1 MFMRLCKT
9 CKQHDFAC
17 GPKRRLL
24 LLDVC
29 GFATENAFGVPIV
42 IMDSTYNQVK
52 KIQQIKLKVVKT
64 FVII

>member
-1 MFMRLCKT
+1 MWSK
-9 CKQHDFAC
+9 K
-17 GPKRRLL
+17 RLL

-52 KIQQIKLKVVKT
+52 KIQQVKLKVIKT